1 MSDCGVH
8 DQHREADTFSRFLEL
23 AYELRALIWDYA
35 LPPGTISITWDQEKM
50 CLSLQRLRS
59 AESMNIQLT
68 CTEART
74 AWLYRHKEVRLTQPE
89 ETELYSS
96 SSETVRMDIAR
107 DLLYFGQGQ
116 RAIQSMGASTSALLS
131 NMLVTNVQNGHHH
144 QHNRGH
150 HINAAARCLL
160 LQQAQQVAV
169 SLSSDTTLLDLCNAL
184 ARLPNLHTVIVILP
198 LAYGHEDTDM
208 TAGGGVGTGTDS
220 ALADSVLLNMLAH
233 LARADHERSE
243 DFASVVADVVAAEP
257 DSRVSAAAKRY
268 FGERP
273 RPQIKYVKQ
282 MAGRRESADTVV
294 TLKEWRERC
303 VQQLY

>member
-1 MSDCGVH
+1 
-8 DQHREADTFSRFLEL
+8 
-23 AYELRALIWDYA
+23 
-35 LPPGTISITWDQEKM
+35 
-50 CLSLQRLRS
+50 
-59 AESMNIQLT
+59 
-68 CTEART
+68 
-74 AWLYRHKEVRLTQPE
+74 
-89 ETELYSS
+89 
-96 SSETVRMDIAR
+96 
-107 DLLYFGQGQ
+107 
-116 RAIQSMGASTSALLS
+116 MGASTSALLS

-144 QHNRGH
+144 QHSRGH

-198 LAYGHEDTDM
+198 LAYGHEDTD
-208 TAGGGVGTGTDS
+208 S

-243 DFASVVADVVAAEP
+243 DFASVVADMVAAEP

-282 MAGRRESADTVV
+282 MAGRRESADTIV